1 MTRRGSFRNGST
13 RQSAPGSTNA
23 KSASSSPQSP
33 NLRFGLE
40 PHLDREAARYGW
52 VTNPAVPQ
60 VEASSVLASTT
71 VAVGACPTNV
81 HALDPARRLRR
92 TQGSPNRTWHGNTL
106 DIETKPR

>member
-23 KSASSSPQSP
+23 RSVSSSPQSP

-52 VTNPAVPQ
+52 VTNPAV
-60 VEASSVLASTT
+60 ASRGGLLGVSVDNS
-71 VAVGACPTNV
+71 GSGCSPNNV